1 MKELKNSFLL
11 SEIPQL
17 SQQQGERFLQFS
29 LKKDINGLIPLNK
42 LQGTIEI
49 ALTDILPVPQI
60 AQYWLG
66 ITNWKG
72 EAIWILDLAQLL
84 GAPNWCQQKSIATS
98 GMAMLTTIEDR
109 TIGLLVKEIAGIKT
123 YDPQSCLPIAEVNTT
138 AKMQSL
144 FDGYFLN
151 SSNEPS
157 MLLNTDNLLNVLQS

>member
-1 MKELKNSFLL
+1 MADRQNNFLL
-11 SEIPQL
+11 TKIPQI

-29 LKKDINGLIPLNK
+29 LKKELNGLIPLNK
-42 LQGTIEI
+42 LQGTVEI

-98 GMAMLTTIEDR
+98 GMAMLISIENH
-109 TIGLLVKEIAGIKT
+109 TIGLLVKEISGIQT

-138 AKMQSL
+138 AKIQSL

-151 SSNEPS
+151 SNNEPS
-157 MLLNTDNLLNVLQS
+157 MLLNTDNLLNVLQG

>member
-1 MKELKNSFLL
+1 MIDRQNNLL
-11 SEIPQL
+11 TEFSQL
-17 SQQQGERFLQFS
+17 NQQQGERFLQFY
-29 LKKDINGLIPLNK
+29 LKKELNGLIPLSK

-49 ALTDILPVPQI
+49 SLTDILPVPQI

-84 GAPNWCQQKSIATS
+84 GAPNWCQQKPIASS
-98 GMAMLTTIEDR
+98 GMAMLTATEDR

-123 YDPQSCLPIAEVNTT
+123 YDSQSCLPIAKVNTT
-138 AKMQSL
+138 AKIQSL